1 MVNKFNKD
9 LGSSPRS
16 AKENVKK
23 YAKEIV
29 ELLVDKEIRYHK
41 HVVDPLNVC
50 DEAKVIKVKLFVDE
64 YVRKLIERRKA
75 ARERQQGDGSKRKRD
90 DLAETSADDNTKRRK
105 SLTPSKDATPTTLA
119 FPPSAFASASASP
132 TRKRSHDEEDEGRDM
147 PKRRKSLDSGTT

>member
-9 LGSSPRS
+9 LGSNPKS

-50 DEAKVIKVKLFVDE
+50 DEAKVAKVKLFVDE

-75 ARERQQGDGSKRKRD
+75 ARQQQQLQQGDGSKRKRD
-90 DLAETSADDNTKRRK
+90 EPADTSAEDNTKRHK
-105 SLTPSKDATPTTLA
+105 SLSPRKDAAPTTLVV
-119 FPPSAFASASASP
+119 PPSVASASP
-132 TRKRSHDEEDEGRDM
+132 TRKRSHDEEDEGRNM
-147 PKRRKSLDSGTT
+147 PKRRKSLDAGAI